1 MRIPQQVAKHA
12 SSVTVS
18 FDPSTWSVRLYNA
31 VAKHIRGGLIAGNG
45 SAAQIAV
52 AYRQSVGA
60 PTVYTYGYGGV
71 WWANMPKE
79 HDLWEQLTAL
89 VTTVQLRGETR
100 NRYWMDRMD
109 GVLAVVAERPQ
120 KGGVYYGAKEDVA
133 AIVRPTLP
141 EVEMPTGVFTIK
153 YVP

>member
-18 FDPSTWSVRLYNA
+18 FDPSTWSVRLHNA
-31 VAKHIRGGLIAGNG
+31 VAKYIRGGLIVGNG

-52 AYRQSVGA
+52 AYRQSIGA

-89 VTTVQLRGETR
+89 VTTVRLRGETR
-100 NRYWMDRMD
+100 NPYWMDRVD
-109 GVLAVVAERPQ
+109 GVQAVISARQPS
-120 KGGVYYGAKEDVA
+120 GGVYYGAKEDVA
-133 AIVRPTLP
+133 AVIRPTLP